1 MLETAKRRILFVCHG
16 NICRST
22 MAQSVMQHLVD
33 EAGCAEGFAIDS
45 AATTTEEL
53 GMPPHRGT
61 VSKLKQMG
69 VPVVPHRA
77 RKVERAEYGDWDL
90 VLYMDDENERHLLRI
105 FGGDPAGKLVR
116 LTAFAPGNG
125 LVGFE
130 GLALPGSHDADSLAR
145 ASAAAPD
152 VADPWYTGNFD
163 ETYRDVLAGCEGLL
177 AWCLQGD

>member
-1 MLETAKRRILFVCHG
+1 MFGTAKRRILFVCHG
-16 NICRST
+16 NICRSA

-33 EAGCAEGFAIDS
+33 EAGCAEEFVIDS

-61 VSKLKQMG
+61 VRTLKRMG
-69 VPVVPHRA
+69 VPVVAHRA
-77 RKVERAEYGDWDL
+77 RKVERAEYALWDL
-90 VLYMDDENERHLLRI
+90 VLYMDGENERHLLRI
-105 FGGDPAGKLVR
+105 FGEDAEGKLAR
-116 LTAFAPGNG
+116 LTAFAPGG
-125 LVGFE
+125 DLVGLD
-130 GLALPGSHDADSLAR
+130 GAALADSHDAACLAR

-177 AWCLQGD
+177 AWCLQGV

>member
-1 MLETAKRRILFVCHG
+1 MLKTAKRRILFVCHG

-61 VSKLKQMG
+61 VSKLKQVG

-77 RKVERAEYGDWDL
+77 RKVERVEYGDWDL

-116 LTAFAPGNG
+116 LTAFAPGSG
-125 LVGFE
+125 LIGFE
-130 GLALPGSHDADSLAR
+130 GSALPGSHDADSLAR